1 MNSLQLFPLT
11 ERHGDEVFAYRST
24 GLVRVSE
31 FVANAVSLAHRLP
44 DHRYVINLH
53 ADRYRYML
61 SFYAA
66 VIAGQCTLMPP
77 NRQPATLAQLGE
89 IYSDSYI
96 VGGDKDSLDFP
107 KEPAGRDVQ
116 FPRIPAD
123 RLCAISFTSGS
134 TGAPQPFPK
143 YWQTL
148 RTGAISNEALLLGDS
163 QETINLVATVPAQH
177 MWGME
182 MSVLL
187 PMFAKV
193 AVCHRVPFFPQDF
206 ADVLASIP
214 EPHVLVSTPVHLETL
229 LKSGV
234 RIDSISR
241 IFTAT
246 APLSKELAVA
256 LEERYGARVTEVF
269 GCSESGILAVRMTS
283 SESLWR
289 LADVFKLRAS
299 SDGFRVSADHLP
311 EDVTLPDVIELVGN
325 RRFRWVG
332 RQQDMINIAGKRGSL
347 VDLNRRLREIPGVDD
362 GIVFMPEG
370 SDDRLAAL
378 VVAPGLKA
386 SDILRQLRLQ
396 VEPVFLP
403 RPVYQVSAL
412 PRQETGKLAIT
423 AVQELF
429 ERIRE
434 SRV

>member
-1 MNSLQLFPLT
+1 
-11 ERHGDEVFAYRST
+11 
-24 GLVRVSE
+24 
-31 FVANAVSLAHRLP
+31 
-44 DHRYVINLH
+44 
-53 ADRYRYML
+53 
-61 SFYAA
+61 
-66 VIAGQCTLMPP
+66 
-77 NRQPATLAQLGE
+77 
-89 IYSDSYI
+89 
-96 VGGDKDSLDFP
+96 
-107 KEPAGRDVQ
+107 
-116 FPRIPAD
+116 
-123 RLCAISFTSGS
+123 
-134 TGAPQPFPK
+134 
-143 YWQTL
+143 
-148 RTGAISNEALLLGDS
+148 
-163 QETINLVATVPAQH
+163 
-177 MWGME
+177 
-182 MSVLL
+182 
-187 PMFAKV
+187 
-193 AVCHRVPFFPQDF
+193 
-206 ADVLASIP
+206 
-214 EPHVLVSTPVHLETL
+214 
-229 LKSGV
+229 
-234 RIDSISR
+234 
-241 IFTAT
+241 
-246 APLSKELAVA
+246 
-256 LEERYGARVTEVF
+256 
-269 GCSESGILAVRMTS
+269 MTS